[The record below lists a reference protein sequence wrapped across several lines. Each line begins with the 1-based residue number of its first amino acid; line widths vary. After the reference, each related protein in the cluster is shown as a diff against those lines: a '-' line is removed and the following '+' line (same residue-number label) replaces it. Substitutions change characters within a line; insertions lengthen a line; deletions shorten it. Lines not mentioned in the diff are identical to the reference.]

1 MNFRVYSE
9 PVIGYLL
16 VIGETRTAMSGKGKW
31 SAHRQGLL
39 GHFILPLSKPPA
51 FSAVKCVN
59 VCGNVCICVCQLQQ
73 SKPTLNATHIQPD
86 LSVGRQRIY
95 ESVRDLTRTI
105 FQSILRHLFLWFYL
119 ISAYCLPWQMLLPF
133 NHTQPSKCCSFPLSL
148 SHTHSLTPE
157 HWCLNLLKII
167 NMISTESCLKSI
179 KAEFPQEF

>member
-1 MNFRVYSE
+1 
-9 PVIGYLL
+9 
-16 VIGETRTAMSGKGKW
+16 MSGKGKW

>member
-59 VCGNVCICVCQLQQ
+59 VCGNVCIC
-73 SKPTLNATHIQPD
+73 ATAIKTNP
-86 LSVGRQRIY
+86 
-95 ESVRDLTRTI
+95 E
-105 FQSILRHLFLWFYL
+105 
-119 ISAYCLPWQMLLPF
+119 C
-133 NHTQPSKCCSFPLSL
+133 N
-148 SHTHSLTPE
+148 SHTT
-157 HWCLNLLKII
+157 
-167 NMISTESCLKSI
+167 
-179 KAEFPQEF
+179 